1 MKKSMVRTLAL
12 AGIFLLVMGRLA
24 CCGEREPRASTRPDS
39 ILMAGSTSMEIFAST
54 LAERYMELHQDVT
67 VMTEFVGSAAGI
79 KAVLGGTADIGNSSR
94 NLKEQE
100 KAAGAVENI
109 VAMDA
114 IAVCVDPANSVD
126 GLTRQQLEYIY
137 TGNVTNWS
145 QVGGED
151 APIVVVG
158 REAGSGTRTAFEE
171 ILGVKDE
178 CIYANELDSNGA
190 VLAKVASIPGAI
202 GYMSLDVA
210 DDSVVPL
217 ELDGVKPTVDNI
229 RSGRYFLSRPLVM
242 VTKGEISRQSGL
254 IQDWFAFVLGEE
266 GQEIVVS
273 VGLIPVK

>member
-1 MKKSMVRTLAL
+1 MKKGMVRTLSL
-12 AGIFLLVMGRLA
+12 AGVFLLVLGRLDG
-24 CCGEREPRASTRPDS
+24 CGERNLHASTRPDS
-39 ILMAGSTSMEIFAST
+39 ILMAGSTSMETFTSA

-67 VMTEFVGSAAGI
+67 VTTEFVGSAVGI
-79 KAVLGGTADIGNSSR
+79 QAVLGGTADIGISSR

-100 KAAGAVENI
+100 KAVGAVENI

-114 IAVCVDPANSVD
+114 IVVCVDPVNSVD
-126 GLTRQQLEYIY
+126 GLTRRQLEYIY
-137 TGNVTNWS
+137 TGTVTNWS
-145 QVGGED
+145 QVGGKD

-171 ILGVKDE
+171 LLGIKDE

-217 ELDGVKPTVDNI
+217 KLDGVKPTVDNI

-242 VTKGEISRQSGL
+242 ITRGDISGQSEL

-266 GQEIVVS
+266 GQEIAVS
-273 VGLIPVK
+273 VGLISVK

>member
-1 MKKSMVRTLAL
+1 MKRSVVKSLAL
-12 AGIFLLVMGRLA
+12 AGVFLLYMGRLA
-24 CCGEREPRASTRPDS
+24 GCGGRNAHASAGPDS
-39 ILMAGSTSMEIFAST
+39 ILMAGSTSMEAYASA

-79 KAVLGGTADIGNSSR
+79 QAVLGGTADIGNSSR
-94 NLKEQE
+94 NLKDRE

-109 VAMDA
+109 VAIDA
-114 IAVCVDPANSVD
+114 IVVCVDPANSVD

-137 TGNVTNWS
+137 TGTVTNWS

-171 ILGVKDE
+171 LLGIKDK
-178 CIYANELDSNGA
+178 CDYANELDSSGA

-210 DDSVVPL
+210 DNTVIPL
-217 ELDGVKPTVDNI
+217 NLDGVEPTVDNI
-229 RSGRYFLSRPLVM
+229 RSGGYFLGRSFVM
-242 VTKGEISRQSGL
+242 VTKGDISGQSEL

-266 GQEIVVS
+266 GQEIAVS

>member
-1 MKKSMVRTLAL
+1 MKKGMVRTLSLAAL
-12 AGIFLLVMGRLA
+12 FLLVMGRLA
-24 CCGEREPRASTRPDS
+24 GCGERNSHVSARPDF
-39 ILMAGSTSMEIFAST
+39 ILMAGSTSMETFTSA
-54 LAERYMELHQDVT
+54 LAERYMEIHQDVT
-67 VMTEFVGSAAGI
+67 VTTEFVGSAAGI
-79 KAVLGGTADIGNSSR
+79 QAVLGGTADIGNSSR

-114 IAVCVDPANSVD
+114 IVVCVDPANSVD

-137 TGNVTNWS
+137 TGTVTNWS
-145 QVGGED
+145 QVGGEN

-171 ILGVKDE
+171 LLGVKNE
-178 CIYANELDSNGA
+178 CVYANELDSNGA

-210 DDSVVPL
+210 DDTVVPL
-217 ELDGVKPTVDNI
+217 KLDGVKPTIGNI
-229 RSGRYFLSRPLVM
+229 RSGRYFLGRSYVM
-242 VTKGEISRQSGL
+242 VTRGEISGQSEL

-266 GQEIVVS
+266 GQEIAVS
-273 VGLIPVK
+273 VGLVPVK

>member
-1 MKKSMVRTLAL
+1 MKRGVAESLAL
-12 AGIFLLVMGRLA
+12 VGVFLLVIGRLA
-24 CCGEREPRASTRPDS
+24 GCGERNSRASTRPDS
-39 ILMAGSTSMEIFAST
+39 ILMAGSTSMETFASA
-54 LAERYMELHQDVT
+54 LAERYMELHQNVT

-79 KAVLGGTADIGNSSR
+79 QAVLGGTADIGNSSR

-114 IAVCVDPANSVD
+114 IVVCVDPANRVD

-137 TGNVTNWS
+137 SGTVTNWS

-171 ILGVKDE
+171 LLGLKDE
-178 CIYANELDSNGA
+178 CVYANELDSNGA

-210 DDSVVPL
+210 DDTVVPL
-217 ELDGVKPTVDNI
+217 KLDEVKPTVDNI
-229 RSGRYFLSRPLVM
+229 RSGAYFLSRSFVM
-242 VTKGEISRQSGL
+242 VTKGDISEQSEL

-266 GQEIVVS
+266 GQEIAVS

>member
-1 MKKSMVRTLAL
+1 MKKGMARTLSL
-12 AGIFLLVMGRLA
+12 AGMFLLAMGSLVG
-24 CCGEREPRASTRPDS
+24 CGERNSRASTRPDS
-39 ILMAGSTSMEIFAST
+39 ILMAGSTSMETFASA

-67 VMTEFVGSAAGI
+67 VTTEFVGSAAGI
-79 KAVLGGTADIGNSSR
+79 QAVLGGTADIGNSSR
-94 NLKEQE
+94 NLRQQE

-114 IAVCVDPANSVD
+114 IVVCVDPANSVD

-137 TGNVTNWS
+137 TGTVTNWS

-151 APIVVVG
+151 VPIVVVG
-158 REAGSGTRTAFEE
+158 REAGSGTRTDFEE
-171 ILGVKDE
+171 LLGIKNE
-178 CIYANELDSNGA
+178 CVYANELDSNGA

-217 ELDGVKPTVDNI
+217 KLDGVKPTVDNI
-229 RSGRYFLSRPLVM
+229 RSGRYFLSRYLVM
-242 VTKGEISRQSGL
+242 VTRGDISRQSEL

-266 GQEIVVS
+266 GQEIAVS
-273 VGLIPVK
+273 VGLIPVR

>member
-1 MKKSMVRTLAL
+1 MKKGIAKAVAL
-12 AGIFLLVMGRLA
+12 VGVFLFAMGRLA
-24 CCGEREPRASTRPDS
+24 GCGERNSCASTRPYS
-39 ILMAGSTSMEIFAST
+39 ILMAGSTSMEPFASA
-54 LAERYMELHQDVT
+54 LAERYMELHQDVIVT
-67 VMTEFVGSAAGI
+67 IEFVGSAAGI
-79 KAVLGGTADIGNSSR
+79 QAVLGGIADIGNSSR

-114 IAVCVDPANSVD
+114 IVVCVDPVNSVD

-137 TGNVTNWS
+137 TGTVTNWA

-171 ILGVKDE
+171 LLGIKDE
-178 CIYANELDSNGA
+178 CVYANELDSNGA

-217 ELDGVKPTVDNI
+217 KLDGIKPTVDNI
-229 RSGRYFLSRPLVM
+229 RSGRYLLSRSLVM
-242 VTKGEISRQSGL
+242 VTKGEISGQSEL
-254 IQDWFAFVLGEE
+254 IQDWFAFVLEEE
-266 GQEIVVS
+266 GQEIAVS

>member
-1 MKKSMVRTLAL
+1 MKKGMAKAAAL
-12 AGIFLLVMGRLA
+12 AGVFLIVMGRLA
-24 CCGEREPRASTRPDS
+24 GCGERNLRASTRPDS
-39 ILMAGSTSMEIFAST
+39 ILMAGSTSMEPFASA
-54 LAERYMELHQDVT
+54 LAERYMELHQDVFVT
-67 VMTEFVGSAAGI
+67 VEYVGSAAGI
-79 KAVLGGTADIGNSSR
+79 QAVLGGTADIGNSSR

-100 KAAGAVENI
+100 KAAGAMENK

-114 IAVCVDPANSVD
+114 IVVCVDPANSVD
-126 GLTRQQLEYIY
+126 GLTKQQLEYIY

-171 ILGVKDE
+171 LLGVKDE
-178 CIYANELDSNGA
+178 CVYANELDSNGA

-210 DDSVVPL
+210 DDTVVPL
-217 ELDGVKPTVDNI
+217 KLDGVKPTVDNI
-229 RSGRYFLSRPLVM
+229 RSGRYYLSRSFVM
-242 VTKGEISRQSGL
+242 VTKGEISGQSEL

-266 GQEIVVS
+266 GQEIAAS
-273 VGLIPVK
+273 AGLIPVK